1 MFIRRTTPQKQQEER
16 QDYRANFDRESND
29 GNRVGKALERRVN
42 LNLSKEEISWEDSNP
57 IGDRPRLSKEE
68 RELILRLRGKVHQRV
83 VSDFERGFAK
93 GVDMQ
98 NHQQV
103 RPLIERVA
111 QEIMENEQVSLT
123 AKLKDILVQEVLDE
137 IIGYGPLQT
146 FLEDP
151 TITEIM
157 VNSAEK
163 IFYERKG
170 RIYLSDQ
177 RFDNDEHVL
186 RIIDKILSPLGRQVN
201 ERIPLMDARL
211 PDGSRVNVI
220 IPPLAIKGPCI
231 TIRKFSRKPLT
242 IEKLIEF
249 GSLTEP
255 MAIFLQAAVKSRL
268 NIIVSGGTG
277 SGKTTLLN
285 VLSNFIPPWERIVTV
300 EDAAEL
306 QLQHENWVALEA
318 RPPNIEGQGAI
329 PIRELVRNS
338 LRMRPDRII
347 VGECRGP
354 EALDMIQAMNTG
366 HDGSMSTLHSNS
378 PRDTIYRLETMIM
391 MAGMEL
397 PQKAIARQISSA
409 LHLIVHAARLSDGS
423 RKVVNITEVQGLEGD
438 TVLLQDIFIF
448 EQKGVDNQGKVI
460 GRHKTTGFRPLCAD
474 RIHVAGID
482 LPEDLFLSD

>member
-1 MFIRRTTPQKQQEER
+1 MFIRRTAPQQQE
-16 QDYRANFDRESND
+16 QKSVTTRESED
-29 GNRVGKALERRVN
+29 GHGVEKRAESRLRLAVF
-42 LNLSKEEISWEDSNP
+42 KEEVSWEDPVP
-57 IGDRPRLSKEE
+57 IGDRPRLTREE

-93 GVDMQ
+93 GVDMRDA
-98 NHQQV
+98 QQV
-103 RPLIERVA
+103 YPIVERVA
-111 QEIMENEQVSLT
+111 KEIMESEQVVLPG
-123 AKLKDILVQEVLDE
+123 KLREVLIREVLDE
-137 IIGYGPLQT
+137 LIGYGPLQA
-146 FLEDP
+146 FLDDP

-157 VNSAEK
+157 VNSHEK

-177 RFDNDEHVL
+177 RFDNEEHVL

-201 ERIPLMDARL
+201 ERTPMMDARL
-211 PDGSRVNVI
+211 PDGSRVNVV

-249 GSLTEP
+249 GSLSEP
-255 MAIFLQAAVKSRL
+255 MAIFLQAAVKARL

-285 VLSNFIPPWERIVTV
+285 VLSNFIPPWERIITV

-306 QLQHENWVALEA
+306 QLQHENWVALES

-329 PIRELVRNS
+329 PIRELVRNA

-366 HDGSMSTLHSNS
+366 HEGSMSTLHSNS

-397 PQKAIARQISSA
+397 PQKAIARQIASA
-409 LHLIVHAARLSDGS
+409 LHLIVHASRLSDGS
-423 RKVVNITEVQGLEGD
+423 RKVVYITEVQGLEGD
-438 TVLLQDIFIF
+438 TVLLQDIFAY
-448 EQKGVDNQGKVI
+448 EQKGVDEQGRVI
-460 GRHKTTGFRPLCAD
+460 GRYRSTGFRPLCAE
-474 RIHVAGID
+474 RIKIAGID
-482 LPEDLFLSD
+482 LPDEIFMPD

>member
-1 MFIRRTTPQKQQEER
+1 MTRGTRDGQG
-16 QDYRANFDRESND
+16 AREVME
-29 GNRVGKALERRVN
+29 GRPGLTV
-42 LNLSKEEISWEDSNP
+42 SKDEISWEDPAP

-68 RELILRLRGKVHQRV
+68 RALILRVRGKVHQRV
-83 VSDFERGFAK
+83 VADFERGFVR

-98 NHQQV
+98 NSSQV
-103 RPLIERVA
+103 RPIVERVA
-111 QEIMENEQVSLT
+111 QEILEEEQLALP
-123 AKLKDILVQEVLDE
+123 AKLREVLVQEVLDE
-137 IIGYGPLQT
+137 IIGYGPLQA
-146 FLEDP
+146 FLDDP

-157 VNSAEK
+157 VNSADK
-163 IFYERKG
+163 IFYERRG

-201 ERIPLMDARL
+201 ERTPYMDARL

-220 IPPLAIKGPCI
+220 IPPLAIKGSCI

-242 IEKLIEF
+242 IEKLMEF

-255 MAIFLQAAVKSRL
+255 MAVFLQAAVRARL

-285 VLSNFIPPWERIVTV
+285 VLSNFIPPWERIITV

-318 RPPNIEGQGAI
+318 RPPNIEGQGAVT
-329 PIRELVRNS
+329 IRDLVRNA
-338 LRMRPDRII
+338 LRMRPDRIV

-397 PQKAIARQISSA
+397 PQKAIARQIASA

-448 EQKGVDNQGKVI
+448 EQKGVDAQGRVI
-460 GRHKTTGFRPLCAD
+460 GQHRATGFRPLCAD
-474 RIHVAGID
+474 RIQVAGIE
-482 LPEDLFLSD
+482 LPDDLFLPE

>member
-1 MFIRRTTPQKQQEER
+1 M
-16 QDYRANFDRESND
+16 
-29 GNRVGKALERRVN
+29 
-42 LNLSKEEISWEDSNP
+42 
-57 IGDRPRLSKEE
+57 
-68 RELILRLRGKVHQRV
+68 
-83 VSDFERGFAK
+83 
-93 GVDMQ
+93 
-98 NHQQV
+98 
-103 RPLIERVA
+103 
-111 QEIMENEQVSLT
+111 
-123 AKLKDILVQEVLDE
+123 LVQEVLDE
-137 IIGYGPLQT
+137 IVGYGPLQA
-146 FLEDP
+146 FLDDP

-157 VNSAEK
+157 VNSADK

-201 ERIPLMDARL
+201 ERTPMMDARL

-220 IPPLAIKGPCI
+220 IPPLAIKGRCI

-255 MAIFLQAAVKSRL
+255 MAIFLQAAVRARL

-285 VLSNFIPPWERIVTV
+285 VLSNFIPPWERIITV

-318 RPPNIEGQGAI
+318 RPPNIEGQGAV
-329 PIRELVRNS
+329 PIRELVRNA

-409 LHLIVHAARLSDGS
+409 LHLIVHASRLSDGS
-423 RKVVNITEVQGLEGD
+423 RKVVQITEVQGLEGD
-438 TVLLQDIFIF
+438 TVLLQDIFVF
-448 EQKGVDNQGKVI
+448 EQKGVDDQGRVI
-460 GRHKTTGFRPLCAD
+460 GQHKTTVSDLC
-474 RIHVAGID
+474 V
-482 LPEDLFLSD
+482 LSE

>member
-1 MFIRRTTPQKQQEER
+1 MEGRPGLTVPK
-16 QDYRANFDRESND
+16 D
-29 GNRVGKALERRVN
+29 
-42 LNLSKEEISWEDSNP
+42 EISWEDPAP

-68 RELILRLRGKVHQRV
+68 RALILRVRGKVHQRV
-83 VSDFERGFAK
+83 VADFERGFVR

-98 NHQQV
+98 NSSQV
-103 RPLIERVA
+103 RPIVERVA
-111 QEIMENEQVSLT
+111 QEILEEEQLALP
-123 AKLKDILVQEVLDE
+123 AKLREVLVQEVLDE
-137 IIGYGPLQT
+137 IIGYGPLQA
-146 FLEDP
+146 FLDDP

-157 VNSAEK
+157 VNSADK
-163 IFYERKG
+163 IFYERRG

-201 ERIPLMDARL
+201 ERTPYMDARL

-220 IPPLAIKGPCI
+220 IPPLAIKGSCI

-242 IEKLIEF
+242 IEKLMEF

-255 MAIFLQAAVKSRL
+255 MAVFLQAAVRARL

-285 VLSNFIPPWERIVTV
+285 VLSNFIPPWERIITV

-318 RPPNIEGQGAI
+318 RPPNIEGQGAVT
-329 PIRELVRNS
+329 IRDLVRNA
-338 LRMRPDRII
+338 LRMRPDRIV

-397 PQKAIARQISSA
+397 PQKAIARQIASA

-448 EQKGVDNQGKVI
+448 EQKGVDAQGRVI
-460 GRHKTTGFRPLCAD
+460 GQHRATGFRPLCAD
-474 RIHVAGID
+474 RIQVAGIE
-482 LPEDLFLSD
+482 LPDDLFLPE

>member
-1 MFIRRTTPQKQQEER
+1 MLIRRRTAEPSQPTPTAPTAEPTDGQ
-16 QDYRANFDRESND
+16 ARESPPTEAPS
-29 GNRVGKALERRVN
+29 RLVLTIP
-42 LNLSKEEISWEDSNP
+42 KEEISWEDPAP

-68 RELILRLRGKVHQRV
+68 RALILRLRGKVHQRV
-83 VSDFERGFAK
+83 VSDFERGFAR
-93 GVDMQ
+93 GVDMH
-98 NHQQV
+98 NPQQL
-103 RPLIERVA
+103 RPLVENVA
-111 QEIMENEQVSLT
+111 QEIMQEEEVALP
-123 AKLKDILVQEVLDE
+123 AKLRELLVQEVLDE
-137 IIGYGPLQT
+137 IVGYGPLQA
-146 FLEDP
+146 FLDDP
-151 TITEIM
+151 TISEIM
-157 VNSAEK
+157 VNSADK
-163 IFYERKG
+163 IFYERRG

-211 PDGSRVNVI
+211 PDGSRVNVV

-255 MAIFLQAAVKSRL
+255 MAIFLQAAVQARV

-277 SGKTTLLN
+277 SGKTTMLN
-285 VLSNFIPPWERIVTV
+285 VLSNFIPPWERLVTV
-300 EDAAEL
+300 EDSAEL

-318 RPPNIEGQGAI
+318 RPANIEGVGEVT
-329 PIRELVRNS
+329 IRDLVRNA

-409 LHLIVHAARLSDGS
+409 VQLIVHQARLSDGS
-423 RKVVNITEVQGLEGD
+423 RKVTHITEVQGLEGD
-438 TVLLQDIFIF
+438 TVLLQDIFVF
-448 EQKGVDNQGKVI
+448 EQQGIDSQGKVI
-460 GRHKTTGFRPLCAD
+460 GRHKVAGFRPLCAD
-474 RIHVAGID
+474 RIRVAGIN
-482 LPEDLFLSD
+482 LPEDLFFGG

>member
-1 MFIRRTTPQKQQEER
+1 MEGRPGLTVPK
-16 QDYRANFDRESND
+16 D
-29 GNRVGKALERRVN
+29 
-42 LNLSKEEISWEDSNP
+42 EISWEDLAP

-68 RELILRLRGKVHQRV
+68 RALILRVRGKVHQRV
-83 VSDFERGFAK
+83 VADFERGFVR

-98 NHQQV
+98 NSSQV
-103 RPLIERVA
+103 RPIVERVA
-111 QEIMENEQVSLT
+111 QEILEEEQLALP
-123 AKLKDILVQEVLDE
+123 AKLREVLVQEVLDE
-137 IIGYGPLQT
+137 IIGYGPLQA
-146 FLEDP
+146 FLDDP

-157 VNSAEK
+157 VNSADK
-163 IFYERKG
+163 IFYERRG

-201 ERIPLMDARL
+201 ERTPYMDARL

-220 IPPLAIKGPCI
+220 IPPLAIKGSCI

-242 IEKLIEF
+242 IEKLMEF

-255 MAIFLQAAVKSRL
+255 MAVFLQAAVRARL

-285 VLSNFIPPWERIVTV
+285 VLSNFIPPWERIITV

-318 RPPNIEGQGAI
+318 RPPNIEGQGAVT
-329 PIRELVRNS
+329 IRDLVRNA

-397 PQKAIARQISSA
+397 PQKAIARQIASA

-448 EQKGVDNQGKVI
+448 EQKGVDAQGRVI
-460 GRHKTTGFRPLCAD
+460 GQHRATGFRPLCAD
-474 RIHVAGID
+474 RIQVAGIE
-482 LPEDLFLSD
+482 LPDDLFLPE

>member
-1 MFIRRTTPQKQQEER
+1 MLIRRRTAEPSQPTPTAPTAEPTDGQ
-16 QDYRANFDRESND
+16 ARESPPTEAPS
-29 GNRVGKALERRVN
+29 RLVLTIP
-42 LNLSKEEISWEDSNP
+42 KEEISWEDPAP

-68 RELILRLRGKVHQRV
+68 RALILRLRGKVHQRV
-83 VSDFERGFAK
+83 VSDFERGFAR
-93 GVDMQ
+93 GVDMH
-98 NHQQV
+98 NPQQL
-103 RPLIERVA
+103 RPLVENVA
-111 QEIMENEQVSLT
+111 QEMMQEEEVALP
-123 AKLKDILVQEVLDE
+123 AKLRELLVQEVLDE
-137 IIGYGPLQT
+137 IVGYGPLQA
-146 FLEDP
+146 FLDDP
-151 TITEIM
+151 TISEIM
-157 VNSAEK
+157 VNSADK
-163 IFYERKG
+163 IFYERRG

-211 PDGSRVNVI
+211 PDGSRVNVV

-255 MAIFLQAAVKSRL
+255 MAIFLQAAVQARV

-277 SGKTTLLN
+277 SGKTTMLN
-285 VLSNFIPPWERIVTV
+285 VLSNFIPPWERLVTV
-300 EDAAEL
+300 EDSAEL

-318 RPPNIEGQGAI
+318 RPANIEGVGEVT
-329 PIRELVRNS
+329 IRDLVRNA

-409 LHLIVHAARLSDGS
+409 VQLIVHQARLSDGS
-423 RKVVNITEVQGLEGD
+423 RKVTHITEVQGLEGD
-438 TVLLQDIFIF
+438 TVLLQDIFVF
-448 EQKGVDNQGKVI
+448 EQQGIDSQGKVI
-460 GRHKTTGFRPLCAD
+460 GRHKVAGFRPLCAD
-474 RIHVAGID
+474 RIRVAGIN
-482 LPEDLFLSD
+482 LPEDLFFGG

>member
-1 MFIRRTTPQKQQEER
+1 MFIRRTAPQQQQQEQTSVAEKRPMDGQRAGER
-16 QDYRANFDRESND
+16 LGGQFRLTIPKD
-29 GNRVGKALERRVN
+29 
-42 LNLSKEEISWEDSNP
+42 EISWEDTAP

-93 GVDMQ
+93 GIDMQ
-98 NHQQV
+98 NAQQV

-111 QEIMENEQVSLT
+111 QEIMESEQISLPS
-123 AKLKDILVQEVLDE
+123 KLREVLVQEVLDE
-137 IIGYGPLQT
+137 IVGYGPLQA
-146 FLEDP
+146 FLDDP

-157 VNSAEK
+157 VNSADK

-201 ERIPLMDARL
+201 ERTPMMDARL

-255 MAIFLQAAVKSRL
+255 MAIFLQAAVRARL

-285 VLSNFIPPWERIVTV
+285 VLSNFIPPWERIITV

-318 RPPNIEGQGAI
+318 RPPNIEGQGAV
-329 PIRELVRNS
+329 PIRELVRNA

-397 PQKAIARQISSA
+397 PQKAIARQIASA

-438 TVLLQDIFIF
+438 TVLLQDIFVF
-448 EQKGVDNQGKVI
+448 EQKGVDEQGRVI
-460 GRHKTTGFRPLCAD
+460 GRHKSTGFRPLCAE
-474 RIHVAGID
+474 RIKVAGID
-482 LPEDLFLSD
+482 LPDDIFMFD

>member
-1 MFIRRTTPQKQQEER
+1 MFIRRTAPPQQQQQEQNLE
-16 QDYRANFDRESND
+16 ATKEPLD
-29 GNRVGKALERRVN
+29 GHRVGEAVEKRFRLTIP
-42 LNLSKEEISWEDSNP
+42 KDEISWEDTAP
-57 IGDRPRLSKEE
+57 ISDRPRLSKEE

-93 GVDMQ
+93 GIDMQ
-98 NHQQV
+98 NPQQV
-103 RPLIERVA
+103 RPLVERVA
-111 QEIMENEQVSLT
+111 QDIMEEEHVPLP
-123 AKLKDILVQEVLDE
+123 AKLREVLIQEVLDE
-137 IIGYGPLQT
+137 IIGYGPLQA
-146 FLEDP
+146 FLDDP

-157 VNSAEK
+157 VNSADK
-163 IFYERKG
+163 IFYERRG

-177 RFDNDEHVL
+177 RFDNDDHVL

-201 ERIPLMDARL
+201 ERTPLMDARL

-255 MAIFLQAAVKSRL
+255 MAIFLQAAVKARL

-285 VLSNFIPPWERIVTV
+285 VLSNFIPPWERIVTA

-329 PIRELVRNS
+329 PIRELVRNA

-366 HDGSMSTLHSNS
+366 HEGSMSTLHSNS

-391 MAGMEL
+391 MAGTEL

-409 LHLIVHAARLSDGS
+409 LNLIVHASRLSDGS
-423 RKVVNITEVQGLEGD
+423 RKVVYITEVQGLEGD
-438 TVLLQDIFIF
+438 TVLLQDIFVF
-448 EQKGVDNQGKVI
+448 EQKGVDAQSRVI
-460 GRHKTTGFRPLCAD
+460 GRHRATGFRPLCD
-474 RIHVAGID
+474 ERIRVAGIK
-482 LPEDLFLSD
+482 LPDELFIPD

>member
-1 MFIRRTTPQKQQEER
+1 MLIRRRTAEPPQPTPTAPTAEPTDGQ
-16 QDYRANFDRESND
+16 ARESPPTEAPS
-29 GNRVGKALERRVN
+29 RLVLTIP
-42 LNLSKEEISWEDSNP
+42 KEEISWEDPAP

-68 RELILRLRGKVHQRV
+68 RALILRLRGKVHQRV
-83 VSDFERGFAK
+83 VSDFERGFAR
-93 GVDMQ
+93 GVDMH
-98 NHQQV
+98 NPQQL
-103 RPLIERVA
+103 RPLVENVA
-111 QEIMENEQVSLT
+111 QEMMQEEEVALP
-123 AKLKDILVQEVLDE
+123 AKLRELLVQEVLDE
-137 IIGYGPLQT
+137 IVGYGPLQA
-146 FLEDP
+146 FLDDP
-151 TITEIM
+151 TISEIM
-157 VNSAEK
+157 VNSADK
-163 IFYERKG
+163 IFYERRG

-177 RFDNDEHVL
+177 RFDNDDHVL

-255 MAIFLQAAVKSRL
+255 MAIFLQAAVQART

-277 SGKTTLLN
+277 SGKTTMLN
-285 VLSNFIPPWERIVTV
+285 VLSNFIPPWERLVTV
-300 EDAAEL
+300 EDSAEL

-318 RPPNIEGQGAI
+318 RPANIEGIGEVT
-329 PIRELVRNS
+329 IRDLVRNA

-409 LHLIVHAARLSDGS
+409 VQLIVHQARLSDGS
-423 RKVVNITEVQGLEGD
+423 RKVTHITEVQGLEGD
-438 TVLLQDIFIF
+438 TVLLQDIF
-448 EQKGVDNQGKVI
+448 V
-460 GRHKTTGFRPLCAD
+460 
-474 RIHVAGID
+474 
-482 LPEDLFLSD
+482 S

>member
-1 MFIRRTTPQKQQEER
+1 
-16 QDYRANFDRESND
+16 
-29 GNRVGKALERRVN
+29 
-42 LNLSKEEISWEDSNP
+42 
-57 IGDRPRLSKEE
+57 
-68 RELILRLRGKVHQRV
+68 
-83 VSDFERGFAK
+83 
-93 GVDMQ
+93 
-98 NHQQV
+98 
-103 RPLIERVA
+103 
-111 QEIMENEQVSLT
+111 
-123 AKLKDILVQEVLDE
+123 
-137 IIGYGPLQT
+137 
-146 FLEDP
+146 
-151 TITEIM
+151 M
-157 VNSAEK
+157 VNSADK

-201 ERIPLMDARL
+201 ERTPMMDARL

-255 MAIFLQAAVKSRL
+255 MAIFLQAAVRARL

-285 VLSNFIPPWERIVTV
+285 VLSNFIPSWERIITV

-318 RPPNIEGQGAI
+318 RPPNIEGQGAV
-329 PIRELVRNS
+329 PIRELVRNA

-397 PQKAIARQISSA
+397 PQKAIARQIASA

-438 TVLLQDIFIF
+438 TVLLQDIFVF
-448 EQKGVDNQGKVI
+448 EQKGVDEQGRVI
-460 GRHKTTGFRPLCAD
+460 GRHKSTGFRPLCAE
-474 RIHVAGID
+474 RIKVAGID
-482 LPEDLFLSD
+482 LPDDIFMFD

>member
-1 MFIRRTTPQKQQEER
+1 MLIRRRTAEPPQPIPTAPTAEPTDGQ
-16 QDYRANFDRESND
+16 ARESPPTEAPS
-29 GNRVGKALERRVN
+29 RLVLTIP
-42 LNLSKEEISWEDSNP
+42 KEEISWEDPAP

-68 RELILRLRGKVHQRV
+68 RALILRLRGKVHQRV
-83 VSDFERGFAK
+83 VSDFERGFAR
-93 GVDMQ
+93 GVDMH
-98 NHQQV
+98 NPQQL
-103 RPLIERVA
+103 RPLVENVA
-111 QEIMENEQVSLT
+111 QEMMQEEEVALP
-123 AKLKDILVQEVLDE
+123 AKLRELLVQEVLDE
-137 IIGYGPLQT
+137 IVGYGPLQA
-146 FLEDP
+146 FLDDP
-151 TITEIM
+151 TISEIM
-157 VNSAEK
+157 VNSADK
-163 IFYERKG
+163 IFYERRG

-177 RFDNDEHVL
+177 RFDNDDHVL

-255 MAIFLQAAVKSRL
+255 MAIFLQAAVQARV

-277 SGKTTLLN
+277 SGKTTMLN
-285 VLSNFIPPWERIVTV
+285 VLSNFIPPWERLVTV
-300 EDAAEL
+300 EDSAEL

-318 RPPNIEGQGAI
+318 RPANIEGIGEVT
-329 PIRELVRNS
+329 IRDLVRNA

-397 PQKAIARQISSA
+397 PQKAIARQIASA
-409 LHLIVHAARLSDGS
+409 VQLIVHQARLSDGS
-423 RKVVNITEVQGLEGD
+423 RKVTHITEVQGLEGD
-438 TVLLQDIFIF
+438 TVLLQDIFVF
-448 EQKGVDNQGKVI
+448 EQQGIDSQGKVI
-460 GRHKTTGFRPLCAD
+460 GRHKAAGFRPLCAD
-474 RIHVAGID
+474 RIRVAGIH
-482 LPEDLFLSD
+482 LPEDLFFGG

>member
-1 MFIRRTTPQKQQEER
+1 MEGRPGLTVPK
-16 QDYRANFDRESND
+16 D
-29 GNRVGKALERRVN
+29 
-42 LNLSKEEISWEDSNP
+42 EISWEDPAP

-68 RELILRLRGKVHQRV
+68 RALILRVRGKVHQRV
-83 VSDFERGFAK
+83 VADFERGFVR

-98 NHQQV
+98 NSSQV
-103 RPLIERVA
+103 RPIVERVA
-111 QEIMENEQVSLT
+111 QEILEEEQLALP
-123 AKLKDILVQEVLDE
+123 AKLREVLVQEVLDE
-137 IIGYGPLQT
+137 IIGYGPLQA
-146 FLEDP
+146 FLDDP

-157 VNSAEK
+157 VNSADK
-163 IFYERKG
+163 IFYERRG

-201 ERIPLMDARL
+201 ERTPYMDARL

-220 IPPLAIKGPCI
+220 IPPLAIKGSCI

-242 IEKLIEF
+242 IEKLMEF

-255 MAIFLQAAVKSRL
+255 MAVFLQAAVRARL

-285 VLSNFIPPWERIVTV
+285 VLSNFIPPWERIITV

-318 RPPNIEGQGAI
+318 RPPNIEGQGAVT
-329 PIRELVRNS
+329 IRDLVRNA

-397 PQKAIARQISSA
+397 PQKAIARQIASA

-448 EQKGVDNQGKVI
+448 EQKGVDAQGRVI
-460 GRHKTTGFRPLCAD
+460 GQHRATGFRPLCAD
-474 RIHVAGID
+474 RIQVAGIE
-482 LPEDLFLSD
+482 LPDDLFLPE

>member
-1 MFIRRTTPQKQQEER
+1 MTRGTRDGQG
-16 QDYRANFDRESND
+16 AREVMEGRPGLTVPKD
-29 GNRVGKALERRVN
+29 
-42 LNLSKEEISWEDSNP
+42 EISWEDPAP

-68 RELILRLRGKVHQRV
+68 RALILRVRGKVHQRV
-83 VSDFERGFAK
+83 VADFERGFVR

-98 NHQQV
+98 NSSQV
-103 RPLIERVA
+103 RPIVERVA
-111 QEIMENEQVSLT
+111 QEILEEEQLALP
-123 AKLKDILVQEVLDE
+123 AKLREVLVQEVLDE
-137 IIGYGPLQT
+137 IIGYGPLQA
-146 FLEDP
+146 FLDDP

-157 VNSAEK
+157 VNSADK
-163 IFYERKG
+163 IFYERRG

-201 ERIPLMDARL
+201 ERTPYMDARL

-220 IPPLAIKGPCI
+220 IPPLAIKGSCI

-242 IEKLIEF
+242 IEKLMEF

-255 MAIFLQAAVKSRL
+255 MAVFLQAAVRARL

-285 VLSNFIPPWERIVTV
+285 VLSNFIPPWERIITV

-318 RPPNIEGQGAI
+318 RPPNIEGQGAVT
-329 PIRELVRNS
+329 IRDLVRNA
-338 LRMRPDRII
+338 LRMRPDRIV

-397 PQKAIARQISSA
+397 PQKAIARQIASA

-448 EQKGVDNQGKVI
+448 EQKGVDAQGRVI
-460 GRHKTTGFRPLCAD
+460 GQHRATGFRPLCAD
-474 RIHVAGID
+474 RIQVAGIE
-482 LPEDLFLSD
+482 LPDDLFLPE

>member
-1 MFIRRTTPQKQQEER
+1 VTRGTRDGQG
-16 QDYRANFDRESND
+16 AREVMEGRPGLTVPKD
-29 GNRVGKALERRVN
+29 
-42 LNLSKEEISWEDSNP
+42 EISWEDPAP

-68 RELILRLRGKVHQRV
+68 RALILRVRGKVHQRV
-83 VSDFERGFAK
+83 VADFERGFVR

-98 NHQQV
+98 NSSQV
-103 RPLIERVA
+103 RPIVERVA
-111 QEIMENEQVSLT
+111 QEILEEEQLALP
-123 AKLKDILVQEVLDE
+123 AKLREVLVQEVLDE
-137 IIGYGPLQT
+137 IIGYGPLQA
-146 FLEDP
+146 FLDDP

-157 VNSAEK
+157 VNSADK
-163 IFYERKG
+163 IFYERRG

-201 ERIPLMDARL
+201 ERTPYMDARL

-220 IPPLAIKGPCI
+220 IPPLAIKGSCI

-242 IEKLIEF
+242 IEKLMEF

-255 MAIFLQAAVKSRL
+255 MAVFLQAAVRARL

-285 VLSNFIPPWERIVTV
+285 VLSNFIPPWERIITV

-318 RPPNIEGQGAI
+318 RPPNIEGQGAVT
-329 PIRELVRNS
+329 IRDLVRNA
-338 LRMRPDRII
+338 LRMRPDRIV

-397 PQKAIARQISSA
+397 PQKAIARQIASA

-448 EQKGVDNQGKVI
+448 EQKGVDAQGRVI
-460 GRHKTTGFRPLCAD
+460 GQHRATGFRPLCAD
-474 RIHVAGID
+474 RIQVAGIE
-482 LPEDLFLSD
+482 LPDDLFLPE

>member
-1 MFIRRTTPQKQQEER
+1 MTRGTRDGQG
-16 QDYRANFDRESND
+16 AREVMEGRPGLTVPKD
-29 GNRVGKALERRVN
+29 
-42 LNLSKEEISWEDSNP
+42 EISWEDPAP

-68 RELILRLRGKVHQRV
+68 RALILRVRGKVHQRV
-83 VSDFERGFAK
+83 VADFERGFVR

-98 NHQQV
+98 NSSQV
-103 RPLIERVA
+103 RPIVERVA
-111 QEIMENEQVSLT
+111 QEILEEEQLALP
-123 AKLKDILVQEVLDE
+123 AKLREVLVQEVLDE
-137 IIGYGPLQT
+137 IIGYGPLQA
-146 FLEDP
+146 FLDDP

-157 VNSAEK
+157 VNSADK
-163 IFYERKG
+163 IFYERRG

-201 ERIPLMDARL
+201 ERTPYMDARL

-220 IPPLAIKGPCI
+220 IPPLAIKGSCI

-242 IEKLIEF
+242 IEKLMEF

-255 MAIFLQAAVKSRL
+255 MAVFLQAAVRARL

-285 VLSNFIPPWERIVTV
+285 VLSNFIPPWERIITV

-318 RPPNIEGQGAI
+318 RPPNIEGQGAVT
-329 PIRELVRNS
+329 IRDLVRNA

-397 PQKAIARQISSA
+397 PQKAIARQIASA

-448 EQKGVDNQGKVI
+448 EQKGVDAQGRVI
-460 GRHKTTGFRPLCAD
+460 GQHRATGFRPLCAD
-474 RIHVAGID
+474 RIQVAGIE
-482 LPEDLFLSD
+482 LPDDLFLPE

>member
-1 MFIRRTTPQKQQEER
+1 VTRGTRDGQG
-16 QDYRANFDRESND
+16 AREVMEGRPGLTVPKD
-29 GNRVGKALERRVN
+29 
-42 LNLSKEEISWEDSNP
+42 EISWEDPAP

-68 RELILRLRGKVHQRV
+68 RALILRVRGKVHQRV
-83 VSDFERGFAK
+83 VADFERGFVR

-98 NHQQV
+98 NSSQV
-103 RPLIERVA
+103 RPIVERVA
-111 QEIMENEQVSLT
+111 QEILEEEQLALP
-123 AKLKDILVQEVLDE
+123 AKLREVLVQEVLDE
-137 IIGYGPLQT
+137 IIGYGPLQA
-146 FLEDP
+146 FLDDP

-157 VNSAEK
+157 VNSADK
-163 IFYERKG
+163 IFYERRG

-201 ERIPLMDARL
+201 ERTPYMDARL

-220 IPPLAIKGPCI
+220 IPPLAIKGSCI

-242 IEKLIEF
+242 IEKLMEF

-255 MAIFLQAAVKSRL
+255 MAVFLQAAVRARL

-285 VLSNFIPPWERIVTV
+285 VLSNFIPPWERIITV

-318 RPPNIEGQGAI
+318 RPPNIEGQGAVT
-329 PIRELVRNS
+329 IRDLVRNA

-397 PQKAIARQISSA
+397 PQKAIARQIASA

-448 EQKGVDNQGKVI
+448 EQKGVDAQGRVI
-460 GRHKTTGFRPLCAD
+460 GQHRATGFRPLCAD
-474 RIHVAGID
+474 RIQVAGIE
-482 LPEDLFLSD
+482 LPDDLFLPE

>member
-1 MFIRRTTPQKQQEER
+1 MFIRRVAPQPTEVQEKP
-16 QDYRANFDRESND
+16 AASPREAGD
-29 GNRVGKALERRVN
+29 GQGLREAPKRSVRLTVPKD
-42 LNLSKEEISWEDSNP
+42 EISWEDTAP
-57 IGDRPRLSKEE
+57 IGDRPRLSREE

-83 VSDFERGFAK
+83 VSDFERGFAR

-98 NHQQV
+98 NPAQV

-111 QEIMENEQVSLT
+111 QEIMESEQVILP
-123 AKLKDILVQEVLDE
+123 AKLREVLVQEVLDE
-137 IIGYGPLQT
+137 IIGYGPLQA
-146 FLEDP
+146 FLDDP

-157 VNSAEK
+157 VNSTDK
-163 IFYERKG
+163 IFYERRG

-177 RFDNDEHVL
+177 RFDSDEHVL

-201 ERIPLMDARL
+201 ERVPLMDARL

-255 MAIFLQAAVKSRL
+255 MAIFLQAAVQARL

-318 RPPNIEGQGAI
+318 RPANIEGQGAVT
-329 PIRELVRNS
+329 IRDLVRNA

-366 HDGSMSTLHSNS
+366 HEGSMSTLHSNS

-397 PQKAIARQISSA
+397 PQKAIARQIASA
-409 LHLIVHAARLSDGS
+409 LHLIVHASRLSDGS
-423 RKVVNITEVQGLEGD
+423 RKVVYITEVQGLEGD
-438 TVLLQDIFIF
+438 TVLLQDIFVF
-448 EQKGVDNQGKVI
+448 EQKGVDEQRRVI
-460 GRHKTTGFRPLCAD
+460 GRHRATGFRPLAAE
-474 RIHVAGID
+474 RIRVAGID
-482 LPEDLFLSD
+482 LPDDLFLP

>member
-1 MFIRRTTPQKQQEER
+1 MFIRRTTPQQQEKFKQPLKEPM
-16 QDYRANFDRESND
+16 D
-29 GNRVGKALERRVN
+29 GDKVEITERRIQ
-42 LNLSKEEISWEDSNP
+42 LTIPKDEISWEDPLP
-57 IGDRPRLSKEE
+57 IGDRPKLSREE
-68 RELILRLRGKVHQRV
+68 RELILRLRSKVHQRV
-83 VSDFERGFAK
+83 VADFERGFAK

-98 NHQQV
+98 NPQQV

-111 QEIMENEQVSLT
+111 GELMETEGLSLPV
-123 AKLKDILVQEVLDE
+123 KLREVLIQEVLDE
-137 IIGYGPLQT
+137 IIGYGPIQS
-146 FLEDP
+146 FLDDP
-151 TITEIM
+151 NITEIM

-170 RIYLSDQ
+170 RIYLSEQ

-201 ERIPLMDARL
+201 ERTPLMDARL

-249 GSLTEP
+249 GALTEP
-255 MAIFLQAAVKSRL
+255 MAIFLQAAVRARM

-285 VLSNFIPPWERIVTV
+285 VLSNFIPPWERLVTV

-318 RPPNIEGQGAI
+318 RPPNIEGQGAV
-329 PIRELVRNS
+329 PIRELVRNA

-423 RKVVNITEVQGLEGD
+423 RKVVYITEVQGLEGD
-438 TVLLQDIFIF
+438 MVLLQDIFTF
-448 EQKGVDNQGKVI
+448 EQKGLDDNGKVI
-460 GRHKTTGFRPLCAD
+460 GEHKAMGFRPMCAE
-474 RIHVAGID
+474 RIKVAGIN
-482 LPEDLFLSD
+482 LPEDIFFPE